1 MTQQKPI
8 KAAAG
13 PAPPPDHPDIASGRI
28 GVLLVNL
35 GTPDAPDY
43 RSMRRYLK
51 EFLSDRRVIEVP
63 RAIWWP
69 ILNGI
74 ILSVRPG
81 RSGAAYR
88 SIWNKELDESP
99 FRTITRAQSDNLAS
113 RFAGEPQLTVDW
125 AMRYGQPAIGD
136 RLEALLKAG
145 CDRVLLV
152 PLYPQYSAAT
162 TATVIDKAAD
172 RLAKMRWQPAMRTL
186 PPYYDNAAYIDAL
199 AKSLES
205 GLAALDFEPELVLA
219 SYHGTP
225 RAYLDKGDPYYCH
238 AMKTS
243 RLLRE
248 KLGWPET
255 RLRTTFQSRFG
266 NAEWLKP
273 YTIDTVIEL
282 AKSGVRRLAVITPGF
297 AADCLET
304 LEEIAGENARVFKE
318 HGGERLALIPC
329 LNDSEAGMAMLET
342 LVRNE
347 LKGWV

>member
-1 MTQQKPI
+1 
-8 KAAAG
+8 
-13 PAPPPDHPDIASGRI
+13 
-28 GVLLVNL
+28 
-35 GTPDAPDY
+35 
-43 RSMRRYLK
+43 
-51 EFLSDRRVIEVP
+51 VIEVP
-63 RAIWWP
+63 RAVWWP

-99 FRTITRAQSDNLAS
+99 LRTITRAQSEKLAA
-113 RFAGEPQLTVDW
+113 RLAGERQVTVDW
-125 AMRYGQPAIGD
+125 AMRYGRPAIGD
-136 RLEALLKAG
+136 RLEALLTTG

-172 RLAKMRWQPAMRTL
+172 RLASMRWQPAMRTL
-186 PPYYDNAAYIDAL
+186 PPYYDNVAYIDAL
-199 AKSLES
+199 ARSLEE

-225 RAYLDKGDPYYCH
+225 RAYLDKGDPYFCH

-282 AKSGVRRLAVITPGF
+282 AKSGVSRLAVITPGF

-304 LEEIAGENARVFKE
+304 LEEIAVENARVFKE
-318 HGGERLALIPC
+318 HGGEGFALIPC
-329 LNDSEAGMAMLET
+329 LNDSDAGMAMLET